1 MSFPGG
7 LKLCVLL
14 SILVMIGFPAAS
26 AADSAASVNVLA
38 MKNGGVVLAHTS
50 QYDKEFP
57 INAVIDS
64 SLENYW
70 ASGKPA
76 PGGWYPQ
83 SFVIEMDQVYA
94 LEKLVI
100 DNRETDEE
108 DYPGVSARE
117 VRFSV
122 SDVSSREGWRPLLT
136 AEAEQ
141 FDRKEILLPKP
152 VNARWLKVEVRSNF
166 GNPMF
171 VEINELEAYGRPV
184 GKKPSF
190 PDPNGV
196 YQTNYQLLMLKVDE
210 GNDVTGCY
218 EMDKG
223 FVYGKTNGRVFDIK
237 WVEHKGEESGTAL
250 LVLSSDGFLNGL
262 WYEDGIMQGPW
273 FGNKLP
279 DRASIACDP
288 VSAAMGVGFNAST
301 LVEHSH

>member
-1 MSFPGG
+1 MKP
-7 LKLCVLL
+7 LVLVPVLL
-14 SILVMIGFPAAS
+14 LAGLLTANAEPPAAQ
-26 AADSAASVNVLA
+26 VNVLA

-50 QYDKEFP
+50 QFDKEFP
-57 INAVIDS
+57 VNAMIDG

-70 ASGKPA
+70 ASGKPS

-117 VRFSV
+117 VSFSV
-122 SDVSSREGWRPLLT
+122 STTSSRSGWQPLLT
-136 AEAEQ
+136 VQAVQ
-141 FDRKEILLPKP
+141 FGRKEIRLPKP
-152 VNARWLKVEVRSNF
+152 VEGRWLKVEVRSNY
-166 GNPMF
+166 GNPLF
-171 VEINELEAYGRPV
+171 VEINELEAYGKPV
-184 GKKPSF
+184 GKKAPF
-190 PDPNGV
+190 PDPNGI
-196 YQTNYQLLMLKVDE
+196 YQTNYQLLMLKVDGE
-210 GNDVTGCY
+210 DVTGCY

-223 FVYGKTNGRVFDIK
+223 FVYGKTNGRVFNIK
-237 WVEHKGEESGTAL
+237 WVEHKGKESGTAL

-262 WYEDGIMQGPW
+262 WYEDGIMKGPW

-279 DRASIACDP
+279 DRATIQCDP

-301 LVEHSH
+301 LVDSRD

>member
-1 MSFPGG
+1 MSFSVG
-7 LKLCVLL
+7 LKLLALPLVLAMTGL
-14 SILVMIGFPAAS
+14 PDVNAGES
-26 AADSAASVNVLA
+26 AAQVNVLA

-50 QYDKEFP
+50 QYDKEYP
-57 INAVIDS
+57 VNAMIDG

-70 ASGKPA
+70 ASGKPS
-76 PGGWYPQ
+76 PEGPYPQ

-122 SDVSSREGWRPLLT
+122 SATSSREGWKPLLT
-136 AEAEQ
+136 VQALQ
-141 FDRKEILLPKP
+141 FGRKEIRLPKP
-152 VNARWLKVEVRSNF
+152 VNGRWLKVEIMSNY

-171 VEINELEAYGRPV
+171 VEINELEAYGQPV
-184 GKKPSF
+184 GKKAPF
-190 PDPNGV
+190 PDANGV
-196 YQTNYQLLMLKVDE
+196 YQTNYQLLMLEVDGE
-210 GNDVTGCY
+210 EVTGCY
-218 EMDKG
+218 ELDKG

-237 WVEHKGEESGTAL
+237 WVEHKGKESGTAL
-250 LVLSSDGFLNGL
+250 LVSSSDGFLNGL
-262 WYEDGIMQGPW
+262 WYEDGIMKGPW

-279 DRASIACDP
+279 DRATIQCDP

-301 LVEHSH
+301 LVDYRH